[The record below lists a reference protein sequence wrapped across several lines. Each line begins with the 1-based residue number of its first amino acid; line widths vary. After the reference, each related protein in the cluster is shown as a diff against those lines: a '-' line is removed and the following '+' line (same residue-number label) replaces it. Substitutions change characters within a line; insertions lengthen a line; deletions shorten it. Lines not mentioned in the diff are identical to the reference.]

1 LGETVADFP
10 VVVNAMRGVKLTR
23 IGRRCEAFVKKA
35 FESFDL
41 VLSRFQVVTWAATC
55 KSAKHQRAFC
65 GENWQFEEGVGDLE
79 HEYVRVTVVVHD
91 EDAFDRASHSK
102 VLIVVL

>member
-1 LGETVADFP
+1 VTRKKRVLECFTDQERFKVRSPPLGETVADFP

-65 GENWQFEEGVGDLE
+65 GEN
-79 HEYVRVTVVVHD
+79 
-91 EDAFDRASHSK
+91 
-102 VLIVVL
+102 